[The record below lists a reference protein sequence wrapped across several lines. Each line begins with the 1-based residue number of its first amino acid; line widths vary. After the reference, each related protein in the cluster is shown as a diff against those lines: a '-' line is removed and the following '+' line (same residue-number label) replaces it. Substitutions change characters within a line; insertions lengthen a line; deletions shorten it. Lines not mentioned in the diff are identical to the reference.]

1 MCYKFQHGG
10 RLFLIDIDVI
20 NNQDILTITDEYDR
34 IDTAT
39 KSVQQ

>member
-1 MCYKFQHGG
+1 MRNKLQHGG

-20 NNQDILTITDEYDR
+20 NNKDVLTITDENDR

-39 KSVQQ
+39 KGV